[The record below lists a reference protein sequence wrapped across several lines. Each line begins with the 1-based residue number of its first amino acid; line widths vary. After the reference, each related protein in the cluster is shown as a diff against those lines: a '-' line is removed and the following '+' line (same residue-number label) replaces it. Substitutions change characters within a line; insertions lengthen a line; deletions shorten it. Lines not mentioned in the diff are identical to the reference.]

1 MPVLESSGIK
11 TWQWRNQ
18 KQTLLEYAF
27 WLALLL
33 LMFACAKFIAD
44 RTTWGFVLD
53 APRQGGEMLSRGVP
67 PRWDYMSQLWRP
79 LWDTLTIATLGTAL
93 SFVIS
98 VPVAFL
104 AARNTTPNLLVRYI
118 ALFIIVGTRSVNSL
132 IWALILVIVLG
143 PGVLSG
149 TLAIALRSVG
159 FMGKLIYEGIEE
171 INEEPVEAIR
181 STGASGAQ
189 VLSYAIWPQV
199 ITNIL
204 GVTVYRWDI
213 NLREST
219 VVGLVGAGGIGL
231 QLDASIN
238 TLRWNQ
244 VSMILLVIFVS
255 VFISEWISAKARQA
269 LT

>member
-1 MPVLESSGIK
+1 MPVLERNGIK
-11 TWQWRNQ
+11 TWQWRDR
-18 KQTLLEYAF
+18 KQTLLEYVL
-27 WLALLL
+27 WLSLLL
-33 LMFACAKFIAD
+33 VMFVCARFIAE
-44 RTTWGFVLD
+44 RTTWSFVLD
-53 APRQGGEMLSRGVP
+53 APRQGGEMISRGVP
-67 PRWDYMSQLWRP
+67 PRWGYMSQLWRP

-93 SFVIS
+93 SFLIS

-118 ALFIIVGTRSVNSL
+118 ALLIIVGTRSVNSL
-132 IWALILVIVLG
+132 IWALVLVIILG
-143 PGVLSG
+143 PGVLTG
-149 TLAIALRSVG
+149 ILAIALRSVG

-171 INEEPVEAIR
+171 IDREPVEAIR
-181 STGASGAQ
+181 STGASDAQ
-189 VLSYAIWPQV
+189 VLAYAIWPQV

-204 GVTVYRWDI
+204 GVTIYRWDI

-238 TLRWNQ
+238 TLRWDQ
-244 VSMILLVIFVS
+244 VSMILIVIFIS

-269 LT
+269 LI

>member
-1 MPVLESSGIK
+1 MPVLEKNGIK
-11 TWQWRNQ
+11 TWQWRDQ
-18 KQTLLEYAF
+18 RQVLTEYAL
-27 WLALLL
+27 WLLL
-33 LMFACAKFIAD
+33 LLVMLICARFIAE
-44 RTTWGFVLD
+44 RTTWSFVLD
-53 APRQGGEMLSRGVP
+53 APRQGGEMIARGVP

-93 SFVIS
+93 SFIIA

-104 AARNTTPNLLVRYI
+104 AARNTTPHLIVRYL
-118 ALFIIVGTRSVNSL
+118 ALLIIVGTRSVNSL
-132 IWALILVIVLG
+132 IWALILVVILG

-171 INEEPVEAIR
+171 INPEPVEAIR

-204 GVTVYRWDI
+204 GVTIYRWDI

-219 VVGLVGAGGIGL
+219 VVGLVGAGGIGI

-244 VSMILLVIFVS
+244 VSMILIVIFVS

-269 LT
+269 LI

>member
-1 MPVLESSGIK
+1 
-11 TWQWRNQ
+11 
-18 KQTLLEYAF
+18 
-27 WLALLL
+27 
-33 LMFACAKFIAD
+33 
-44 RTTWGFVLD
+44 
-53 APRQGGEMLSRGVP
+53 
-67 PRWDYMSQLWRP
+67 MSQLWRP

-132 IWALILVIVLG
+132 IWALILVVVLG

-204 GVTVYRWDI
+204 GVTIYRWDI

-269 LT
+269 LI

>member
-1 MPVLESSGIK
+1 
-11 TWQWRNQ
+11 
-18 KQTLLEYAF
+18 
-27 WLALLL
+27 
-33 LMFACAKFIAD
+33 
-44 RTTWGFVLD
+44 
-53 APRQGGEMLSRGVP
+53 
-67 PRWDYMSQLWRP
+67 
-79 LWDTLTIATLGTAL
+79 
-93 SFVIS
+93 
-98 VPVAFL
+98 
-104 AARNTTPNLLVRYI
+104 
-118 ALFIIVGTRSVNSL
+118 
-132 IWALILVIVLG
+132 
-143 PGVLSG
+143 
-149 TLAIALRSVG
+149 
-159 FMGKLIYEGIEE
+159 MGKLIYEGIEE

-255 VFISEWISAKARQA
+255 VLISEWISAKARQA
-269 LT
+269 LI

>member
-1 MPVLESSGIK
+1 
-11 TWQWRNQ
+11 
-18 KQTLLEYAF
+18 
-27 WLALLL
+27 
-33 LMFACAKFIAD
+33 
-44 RTTWGFVLD
+44 
-53 APRQGGEMLSRGVP
+53 
-67 PRWDYMSQLWRP
+67 MSQLWRP

-204 GVTVYRWDI
+204 GVTIYRWDI

-269 LT
+269 LI

>member
-1 MPVLESSGIK
+1 
-11 TWQWRNQ
+11 
-18 KQTLLEYAF
+18 
-27 WLALLL
+27 
-33 LMFACAKFIAD
+33 
-44 RTTWGFVLD
+44 
-53 APRQGGEMLSRGVP
+53 
-67 PRWDYMSQLWRP
+67 MSQLWRP

-132 IWALILVIVLG
+132 IWALILVVVLG

-204 GVTVYRWDI
+204 GVTIYRWDI

>member
-1 MPVLESSGIK
+1 
-11 TWQWRNQ
+11 
-18 KQTLLEYAF
+18 
-27 WLALLL
+27 
-33 LMFACAKFIAD
+33 
-44 RTTWGFVLD
+44 
-53 APRQGGEMLSRGVP
+53 
-67 PRWDYMSQLWRP
+67 MSQLWRP

-104 AARNTTPNLLVRYI
+104 ADRNTTPNLLVRYI

-132 IWALILVIVLG
+132 IWALILVVVLG

-149 TLAIALRSVG
+149 TLAIALRSIG

-269 LT
+269 LI